1 MTSPD
6 DAQRGVPPEGAGA
19 GGRVPA
25 DDGPSR
31 AARPGAPDGV
41 GGVEAALLALGEVL
55 ETSAPPPAEVA
66 AAVRARLEAAGEG
79 RPAGAP
85 TGAGSRPEPPA
96 RRGARRAQA
105 RRGDGRGPG
114 RVTRRRAAV
123 AVAVA
128 VALLLGVTPAG
139 QAAVARVLRFAGIE
153 LRVGGPGPLPAGVAA
168 PLPGERRVTLEEA
181 RRQAAFPVS
190 VPAGLEEPAD
200 VRVADGGRVVSLL
213 WPGVRLDEY
222 DGVLQVVFRK
232 ELGPPWPEQVTVGAS
247 QGWWIPGPH
256 GLVYLPRTAVGEAP
270 ARPRRADPT
279 LIWQKGRTGLRLE
292 GVADLRRALEIARSA
307 R

>member
-6 DAQRGVPPEGAGA
+6 DTPPGVPSEGAGA
-19 GGRVPA
+19 GGGVPSGS
-25 DDGPSR
+25 DPSR
-31 AARPGAPDGV
+31 AAAPGDT
-41 GGVEAALLALGEVL
+41 GGVEAALLALGEAL
-55 ETSAPPPAEVA
+55 EVPAPPPAEVA
-66 AAVRARLEAAGEG
+66 LAVRARLEAAGEG

-85 TGAGSRPEPPA
+85 GGGPRPEPSSRP
-96 RRGARRAQA
+96 GPRRAPG

-114 RVTRRRAAV
+114 RVTRRRAVV
-123 AVAVA
+123 AVVVA
-128 VALLLGVTPAG
+128 AALLFGVTPAG

-153 LRVGGPGPLPAGVAA
+153 LRVGGPGPLPSGVAE

-190 VPAGLEEPAD
+190 VPAGLEDPAD

-213 WPGVRLDEY
+213 WPGIRLDEY

-232 ELGPPWPEQVTVGAS
+232 ELGPPWPDQVTVGAS
-247 QGWWIPGPH
+247 TGWWIPGPH
-256 GLVYLPRTAVGEAP
+256 GLVYLPRTGVGEAP

-292 GVADLRRALEIARSA
+292 GVADLRRALEIARSV